1 MFPEV
6 TILVWYHKE
15 LDEIFMNTSVDAL
28 FYTLGALN
36 WNKLYLLGEL

>member
-1 MFPEV
+1 MHHV

-28 FYTLGALN
+28 FYALGALD
-36 WNKLYLLGEL
+36 WNKLILLGEL